1 MITLVLASQFWKSLQ
16 SQAQVLSHHFLLY
29 KKCMTRFH
37 WVKPKV
43 TDHRQVYVQ
52 VLQRV
57 YTIKNNSSSWLNL
70 GLIITTFYVSG
81 WCRGSGPKWFLILLQ
96 FPSDMW
102 FALLLAWPK
111 SFAARRL
118 YIETQ
123 HKIFKIRLYLKFF
136 TVYFK
141 LEFLCFLN

>member
-1 MITLVLASQFWKSLQ
+1 MITLVLASQFWKLLQ
-16 SQAQVLSHHFLLY
+16 SQAQVLKHHLLLY

-81 WCRGSGPKWFLILLQ
+81 RIAGGVGLSGF
-96 FPSDMW
+96 
-102 FALLLAWPK
+102 
-111 SFAARRL
+111 
-118 YIETQ
+118 
-123 HKIFKIRLYLKFF
+123 
-136 TVYFK
+136 
-141 LEFLCFLN
+141 